1 MPVARGVGGRC
12 PEKIGGI
19 GFAGTATPKGACILH
34 FNEAIFR
41 AVSRKI
47 FSFCAENFFEKRKK
61 LDYEGILGYTSTNF
75 ESGG

>member
-1 MPVARGVGGRC
+1 MPAARGVGGRC
-12 PEKIGGI
+12 PEKIDSS
-19 GFAGTATPKGACILH
+19 GFEASGTLKGAYILH

-41 AVSRKI
+41 AASRKI